1 VVFFK
6 SLCGKFG
13 LHKHID
19 CSAPPQPA
27 DPQWDAVECCVRS
40 WILSS
45 VDDPILDLTVDE
57 SDLNAHNLWVVIE
70 EIFRANKEPRAI
82 FLLNEF
88 HSIVQGD
95 STLSAYF

>member
-1 VVFFK
+1 
-6 SLCGKFG
+6 
-13 LHKHID
+13 
-19 CSAPPQPA
+19 
-27 DPQWDAVECCVRS
+27 
-40 WILSS
+40 
-45 VDDPILDLTVDE
+45 VDE